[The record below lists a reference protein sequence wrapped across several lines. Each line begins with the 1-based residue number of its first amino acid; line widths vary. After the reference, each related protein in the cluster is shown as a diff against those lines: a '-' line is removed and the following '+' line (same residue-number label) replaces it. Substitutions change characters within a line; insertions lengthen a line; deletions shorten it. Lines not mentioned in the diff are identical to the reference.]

1 MKSPIKKISSVILS
15 LMVVFSSMSF
25 IVDEHYCGETLI
37 DFSYFGEANHCGM
50 EEMEMISSENLEIK
64 KRNCCKDSKSVVHTS
79 IFNKEKNFNHK
90 YLDIEIVSTYFYFSP
105 NIFKNLSVDKDYCK
119 DFPPPDIQQ
128 NFQIL
133 HQTFL
138 I

>member
-1 MKSPIKKISSVILS
+1 MVTLIKKISSVVLS

-37 DFSYFGEANHCGM
+37 DFSYFGESNDCGM
-50 EEMEMISSENLEIK
+50 EDMGMIRYENLEIK
-64 KRNCCKDSKSVVHTS
+64 KKSCCKDKKTVVQAS
-79 IFNKEKNFNHK
+79 IFNKEKNFN
-90 YLDIEIVSTYFYFSP
+90 YQCIDVTSSSIYFYT
-105 NIFKNLSVDKDYCK
+105 NTFKSVSIDKHYYK
-119 DFPPPDIQQ
+119 DFSPPDIQQ